1 MNSQKT
7 GLVLSGGGTKGIA
20 HAGVLK
26 FLIEKDIDI
35 DILSCCSAG
44 SIVGCMYAIGKTP
57 GEILDFFNSVYFF
70 NWKHFTFNQP
80 GLVSSVIFRNYL
92 NPVFGD
98 MKLGDLNK
106 EVRIVATELVNGT
119 EKIFDQDFRVVD
131 AIIASCSI
139 PGITTPYIINDEMY
153 CDGGVLNN
161 FPADIIRKDCDKMI
175 GVFVSPP
182 HNIKID
188 DLRSIKA
195 IVSRSYDLLSY
206 RVEKM
211 KFSYCDWFISSQE
224 LSSYGTFERRK
235 DRLEKIFN
243 IGYQAAKES
252 YDESCFHLF
261 QDSGIQKTI

>member
-1 MNSQKT
+1 MISEKT

-26 FLIEKDIDI
+26 FLNDKNINV

-44 SIVGCMYAIGKTP
+44 SIVGSLYAIGKSP
-57 GEILDFFNSVYFF
+57 EEILDFFNSVYFF

-92 NPVFGD
+92 KPIFGD
-98 MKLGDLNK
+98 LKIGELDK
-106 EVRIVATELVNGT
+106 EVRIVATELVSGT
-119 EKIFDQDFRVVD
+119 QKIFDNDFKIVD

-139 PGITTPYIINDEMY
+139 PGITTPYIIDDEMF

-161 FPADIIRKDCDKMI
+161 FPADIIRDECDKLI

-182 HNIKID
+182 HDININ
-188 DLRSIKA
+188 DLKSIKA

-206 RVEKM
+206 RVEKI
-211 KFSYCDWFISSQE
+211 KFDHCDWLITSQQF
-224 LSSYGTFERRK
+224 SSYGTFERK
-235 DRLEKIFN
+235 KHRLEELFE

-252 YDESCFHLF
+252 FEASFKF
-261 QDSGIQKTI
+261 KVEGV

>member
-1 MNSQKT
+1 MISEKT

-26 FLIEKDIDI
+26 FLNEKNIQIDV
-35 DILSCCSAG
+35 LSCCSAG
-44 SIVGCMYAIGKTP
+44 SIVGCLYAIGKTP
-57 GEILDFFNSVYFF
+57 EEILEFFNSVYFF

-92 NPVFGD
+92 KPIFGD
-98 MKLGDLNK
+98 LKLNDLDK
-106 EVRIVATELVNGT
+106 DVRIVATELVSGT
-119 EKIFDQDFRVVD
+119 EKIFDPEFEIVD

-139 PGITTPYIINDEMY
+139 PGITTPYIIKEEMF

-161 FPADIIRKDCDKMI
+161 FPADIIREDCGRLI

-182 HNIKID
+182 HNININ
-188 DLRSIKA
+188 DLKSIKA

-206 RVEKM
+206 RVEKI
-211 KFSYCDWFISSQE
+211 KFDYCDWLITSQQF
-224 LSSYGTFERRK
+224 SSYGTFERK
-235 DRLEKIFN
+235 KNRLEELFD

-252 YDESCFHLF
+252 YEENFSVRKY
-261 QDSGIQKTI
+261 SVK

>member
-1 MNSQKT
+1 MISEKT

-26 FLIEKDIDI
+26 FLSETNIQI
-35 DILSCCSAG
+35 DILACCSAG
-44 SIVGCMYAIGKTP
+44 SIVGCLYAIGKKP
-57 GEILDFFNSVYFF
+57 EEILEFFNSVYFF

-92 NPVFGD
+92 KPVFGD
-98 MKLGDLNK
+98 LKLKDLDK
-106 EVRIVATELVNGT
+106 DIKIVATELVSGT
-119 EKIFDQDFRVVD
+119 QKIFDPEFEIVD

-139 PGITTPYIINDEMY
+139 PGITTPYIIKDEMF

-161 FPADIIRKDCDKMI
+161 FPADIIREDCDQLI

-182 HNIKID
+182 HNININ
-188 DLRSIKA
+188 DLKTIKA

-206 RVEKM
+206 RVEKI
-211 KFSYCDWFISSQE
+211 KFDYCDWLITSQQF
-224 LSSYGTFERRK
+224 SSYGTFERK
-235 DRLEKIFN
+235 KNRLDELFD

-252 YDESCFHLF
+252 YEESLP
-261 QDSGIQKTI
+261 SKKYSVK

>member
-1 MNSQKT
+1 MVSEKI

-26 FLIEKDIDI
+26 FLEEKNINI

-44 SIVGCMYAIGKTP
+44 SIVGCLHAIGKTP
-57 GEILDFFNSVYFF
+57 EEILDFFNSIYFF

-92 NPVFGD
+92 KPIFGD
-98 MKLGDLNK
+98 LKIKNLDKNVK
-106 EVRIVATELVNGT
+106 IVATELVSGT
-119 EKIFDQDFRVVD
+119 QKIFDSKFEIVD

-139 PGITTPYIINDEMY
+139 PGITTPYIIKEEMF

-161 FPADIIRKDCDKMI
+161 FPADIIREECDKLI

-182 HNIKID
+182 HNIDIN
-188 DLRSIKA
+188 DLKSIKA

-206 RVEKM
+206 RVEKI
-211 KFSYCDWFISSQE
+211 KFDYCDWLISSQKF
-224 LSSYGTFERRK
+224 SSYGTFERK
-235 DRLEKIFN
+235 KNKIDELFQ

-252 YDESCFHLF
+252 YDESLF
-261 QDSGIQKTI
+261 ITKHPL